1 MTNSVTSR
9 LGFLDRFLTVWIFT
23 AMLIGI
29 FAGWVLP
36 GMVPFLNRFN
46 VGTTSIS
53 IAVGL
58 RSYRMT
64 IP

>member
-29 FAGWVLP
+29 FAGWALP